1 MSRFSLD
8 PPDDDAY
15 DVRYDGTDCA
25 DCGRPSVAWLCET
38 CSDQREAWAE
48 ATEMR
53 MTSGFA
59 SSNEKQKQEAAAVSD
74 GFVRLS
80 ATTGQTDQ
88 QPLVEQARWSVDVA
102 LVPVSTH
109 AGVVEVALVPTGSV
123 RVLTAADARELKRMA
138 RAFLAADLSNVKD
151 VA

>member
-15 DVRYDGTDCA
+15 DVRDDADCA

-38 CSDQREAWAE
+38 CSDQREAWAA
-48 ATEMR
+48 ATELRLTAAMHI
-53 MTSGFA
+53 M
-59 SSNEKQKQEAAAVSD
+59 QERSAV
-74 GFVRLS
+74 VH
-80 ATTGQTDQ
+80 TI
-88 QPLVEQARWSVDVA
+88 PVVDVA
-102 LVPVSTH
+102 LVPVSDV
-109 AGVVEVALVPTGSV
+109 AGVVEVALVPIMASV
-123 RVLTAADARELKRMA
+123 RVLSSDDARDLKRMA